1 MEDVSDAELLSLIEC
16 HEQGGSSSFSS
27 SSTLHSRRPPPQQQQ
42 IACLYTH
49 QKTKKKKAFQDG
61 FLRLVEGNCSVSL
74 FKASSGT
81 AAMGGALDSRILSRN
96 EVDALKSG
104 ELPEIEF
111 EGFLVEI
118 DQFVEKAKNNE
129 NSCNSSSDNR
139 GTGYMQP
146 PLLKKF
152 KVPSR
157 IAPREPMPSGDSQSG
172 TNTGHG
178 GSNSSSSGGGGG
190 GAFGKRSAYTIE
202 DDELDDIWGTE
213 RQGSGLKRE
222 RNDDDDDDDD
232 NDAKNINEDSH
243 PHITKKR
250 QDIWNESSDDEENS
264 AESRDGYT
272 KGYSYGYD
280 YGHDA
285 YERKTSPQ
293 PNVVSV
299 NCTSTS
305 AEVTTTTTSS
315 SSSSTAPVNIWGDS
329 DSD

>member
-1 MEDVSDAELLSLIEC
+1 MEDVSDAELLSLIES
-16 HEQGGSSSFSS
+16 HEQGDSSSSSS

-49 QKTKKKKAFQDG
+49 QKTKRKKAFQDG
-61 FLRLVEGNCSVSL
+61 VLRLVERNCSVSL

-129 NSCNSSSDNR
+129 NSCNSSSNNR
-139 GTGYMQP
+139 GAGCMQP

-202 DDELDDIWGTE
+202 DDELDDIWGTK
-213 RQGSGLKRE
+213 RQGSEVKRE
-222 RNDDDDDDDD
+222 LNDDDD

-250 QDIWNESSDDEENS
+250 QDIWNESLDDEENS
-264 AESRDGYT
+264 AESIDGYI

-299 NCTSTS
+299 NCTSAS
-305 AEVTTTTTSS
+305 AEGTTTTTTT
-315 SSSSTAPVNIWGDS
+315 TATVPVNIWGDS